1 MPLIT
6 LSSPHSAKPT
16 KISTVMGT
24 VLLCMIPGY
33 IALTVFFSWGY
44 VINLALAMATAL
56 ALEAGSLALRRRPI
70 KFFLTDLSVV
80 VTAAL
85 LAASLPPLAPWWIT
99 VVGTGVA
106 VLFGKHIFGG
116 MGQNPFNPAML
127 AYALLLV
134 SFPIQMTTNWPAYGA
149 EVSFIETLRAIFGAG
164 ALDGWAGATPL
175 DHYKINTASKT
186 ASEILTSDLYN
197 GWLPA
202 GWLWVSLAWLAG
214 GLVLLWRKVIT
225 WHLPVSMLGTL
236 AVLSVLFGFDTDT
249 FTPATLHMFAGATML
264 GAFFIITDPVSCA
277 TSNRGKLVF
286 GAGVGLLV
294 YLIRTWGNYPDAVA
308 FATLLMNFAAPFI
321 DHYTK
326 PRTYGHAKA
335 HKGHK

>member
-24 VLLCMIPGY
+24 VLLCMIPGF
-33 IALTVFFSWGY
+33 IALTVFFSYGY
-44 VINLALAMATAL
+44 LINLALAVVTAL
-56 ALEAGSLALRRRPI
+56 LLEAGSLALRKRPI
-70 KFFLTDLSVV
+70 KFFITDLSVV

-85 LAASLPPLAPWWIT
+85 LAASLPPFAPWWIT
-99 VVGTGVA
+99 VVGTATA

-134 SFPIQMTTNWPAYGA
+134 SFPVQMTTNWPVVDVY
-149 EVSFIETLRAIFGAG
+149 VSIGDTLRAIFAG
-164 ALDGWAGATPL
+164 NVVDGWVGATPL
-175 DHYKINTASKT
+175 DYYKLNLATQTAD
-186 ASEILTSDLYN
+186 EILASSLFN

-202 GWLWVSLAWLAG
+202 GWVWVSLAWLAG
-214 GLVLLWRKVIT
+214 GLVLIWRRIIT
-225 WHLPVSMLGTL
+225 WHLPVSMIATL
-236 AVLSVLFGFDTDT
+236 ALLSLVFGIDSDS
-249 FTPATLHMFAGATML
+249 FTPASIHLLAGATML

-286 GAGVGLLV
+286 GAGVGVLTYV
-294 YLIRTWGNYPDAVA
+294 IRTWGNYPDAIA

-326 PRTYGHAKA
+326 PRTYGHTKA